1 MINSFIPPP
10 EGTFVVEPISG
21 LTITSIDSPVCAEC
35 EFDAGYEKSCNATMC
50 SADRRTGRKSSI
62 VIEKNRYLT
71 LKMTGE
77 LDGIRGS

>member
-10 EGTFVVEPISG
+10 EGTFVVDPTTG
-21 LTITSIDSPVCAEC
+21 LELTSIYNPNSCTFC
-35 EFDAGYEKSCNATMC
+35 EYDDNATAC
-50 SADRRTGRKSSI
+50 SRTECSKNGVI